1 MAEVRAAPPSVLVV
15 MGVSGAG
22 KTVIGERLAAALGW
36 SFRDADTFHSPANI
50 SKMASGVPLGDA
62 DRGPW
67 LSAIADWIDALRAEG
82 GRAVIACSALKRAY
96 RSVIVGDRP
105 DVRLIYLQGS
115 RVLIASRVAARS
127 DHFMPASLLD
137 SQFAAL
143 EEPAEDEAPLVMPVA
158 LSPAEIVARVIRVV
172 AL

>member
-1 MAEVRAAPPSVLVV
+1 